1 MSNIKWVEGVLCVA
15 ICVAGCN
22 SRGEHHGRVE
32 AAFQQRQKSYDVAV
46 SRVESYERLCIV
58 LSNQFSDVTI
68 GEALQNALFD
78 LNRAR
83 YARGQAAAKLDR
95 AKRYWDNIRD
105 AGGINP

>member
-1 MSNIKWVEGVLCVA
+1 MKTIWVEGVLCVA
-15 ICVAGCN
+15 ICVAGCG
-22 SRGEHHGRVE
+22 SRSEHHRRVE

-58 LSNQFSDVTI
+58 LSKQVSDVAA
-68 GEALQNALFD
+68 GEALQDALFD
-78 LNRAR
+78 LNRCR
-83 YARGQAAAKLDR
+83 YARGQAAARLDR